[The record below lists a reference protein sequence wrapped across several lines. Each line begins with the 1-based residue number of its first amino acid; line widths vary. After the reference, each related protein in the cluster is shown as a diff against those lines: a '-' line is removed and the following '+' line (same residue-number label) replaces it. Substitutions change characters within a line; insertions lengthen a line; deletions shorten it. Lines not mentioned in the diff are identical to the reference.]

1 MQIATTQKVVNAL
14 SPARRVPDMRRAA
27 VNTNVT
33 ANPVRP
39 LYQRLHRPT
48 SSRTR
53 PAATPVAAKQI
64 KPAPRVL
71 ASRTI
76 TTASAPRVPKILAR
90 ARADYKQNAD
100 SKIGKTRIPRPMITA
115 VKEASVRR
123 QSRLW
128 ARMTSV
134 VIRRKIT
141 VLAAETTTEAEDDE
155 EELYVEAEKP
165 TMEFEE
171 PASEIIE
178 SADDDMD
185 NTSLMF
191 NDNSFD
197 DSVSPEQQTSAMNL
211 FGRKM
216 VSMKRL
222 GMGLRTNRD
231 WFVGLSRCPDY
242 TGDSVGLE
250 RVRSRTTVT
259 TESHL
264 TQDASEGAFVE
275 RPHSAKAPASQLPV
289 VKPKSVVV
297 SQKTTKRQMTTSKTT
312 STSSSNRDATAS
324 KPRKPVAPV
333 AALRKTPN
341 KPTTVAKSLP
351 KQNLAPVSLSKRR
364 VSRANTKRSARKPDA
379 RASRKAKT
387 VLKSAMR
394 KPNSQAVKKHVCYVE
409 GPIAPRFYDVEET
422 VKQSATAVDGSTASF
437 PWEPLTGLLHTQP
450 PSPGRGATQLFEG
463 SDSGALTIKRR
474 FLNRYAS
481 VQRYEARRREEA
493 LARSERPALGQL
505 DYGNADFRIALQ
517 ASNVITADDVGMMQD
532 LSNIGK
538 AGKLWCGNRAMA
550 TPVLVFGKFKEPF
563 HNAAIPAKGV
573 KAYKKPL
580 RWPTTGVEA
589 RLEKFADEHLKC
601 LQAADSVI

>member
-1 MQIATTQKVVNAL
+1 MQIATTKKVVNAL

-33 ANPVRP
+33 ANLVRP

-53 PAATPVAAKQI
+53 LAATPVAAKQI

-71 ASRTI
+71 ASRTT

-100 SKIGKTRIPRPMITA
+100 SKIGKTRIPRPTITA

-155 EELYVEAEKP
+155 EELFEEVEKP

-171 PASEIIE
+171 PASEIDE
-178 SADDDMD
+178 PADDDMD

-250 RVRSRTTVT
+250 RARSRTTVT

-264 TQDASEGAFVE
+264 TQDASEGEDYETTDDYFEDNVNIIIE
-275 RPHSAKAPASQLPV
+275 SRRHGVKATQAGRSGG
-289 VKPKSVVV
+289 S
-297 SQKTTKRQMTTSKTT
+297 
-312 STSSSNRDATAS
+312 STQDSEQANHCCQ
-324 KPRKPVAPV
+324 VAPEAELGSSFV
-333 AALRKTPN
+333 VEAQSQPCEHEE
-341 KPTTVAKSLP
+341 
-351 KQNLAPVSLSKRR
+351 
-364 VSRANTKRSARKPDA
+364 
-379 RASRKAKT
+379 ASRKAKT

-437 PWEPLTGLLHTQP
+437 SWEPLMGLLHSQP
-450 PSPGRGATQLFEG
+450 PSPGRGASQLFEG

-481 VQRYEARRREEA
+481 VQRYEARRRQEA
-493 LARSERPALGQL
+493 LVRSERPALGQL

-517 ASNVITADDVGMMQD
+517 ASNVITADDIGMMQD

-538 AGKLWCGNRAMA
+538 AGKLWCGNRAME
-550 TPVLVFGKFKEPF
+550 TPVLVFGSFKEPF
-563 HNAAIPAKGV
+563 EDAAIPAKGV
-573 KAYKKPL
+573 KAYKRPL
-580 RWPTTGVEA
+580 RWPTTGVES

-601 LQAADSVI
+601 LQGADLVI

>member
-14 SPARRVPDMRRAA
+14 SPARRVPDVRRAA

-33 ANPVRP
+33 ANP
-39 LYQRLHRPT
+39 
-48 SSRTR
+48 
-53 PAATPVAAKQI
+53 
-64 KPAPRVL
+64 
-71 ASRTI
+71 
-76 TTASAPRVPKILAR
+76 
-90 ARADYKQNAD
+90 NAD
-100 SKIGKTRIPRPMITA
+100 SKIVKTRIPRPTITA

-141 VLAAETTTEAEDDE
+141 VLAAETTTEADIDE
-155 EELYVEAEKP
+155 EELYEEVKKP

-171 PASEIIE
+171 PASEIDE
-178 SADDDMD
+178 PADDDMD

-216 VSMKRL
+216 
-222 GMGLRTNRD
+222 
-231 WFVGLSRCPDY
+231 
-242 TGDSVGLE
+242 
-250 RVRSRTTVT
+250 
-259 TESHL
+259 
-264 TQDASEGAFVE
+264 DASEGVLAFVE
-275 RPHSAKAPASQLPV
+275 RPHSAKAPASRLPV

-297 SQKTTKRQMTTSKTT
+297 SQKTTKRQMTTSETT
-312 STSSSNRDATAS
+312 SASSSNRDATAS

-351 KQNLAPVSLSKRR
+351 KRNLAPISLSKRR
-364 VSRANTKRSARKPDA
+364 VSRTNTKRSARKPDA
-379 RASRKAKT
+379 QASRKAKT

-394 KPNSQAVKKHVCYVE
+394 KPNSQVVKKHVCYVE

-437 PWEPLTGLLHTQP
+437 SWEPLTGLLHSQP

-481 VQRYEARRREEA
+481 VQRYAARRRQEA
-493 LARSERPALGQL
+493 LARSERAALGQL

-517 ASNVITADDVGMMQD
+517 ASNVITADDIGMMQD

-538 AGKLWCGNRAMA
+538 AGKLWCGNRASA
-550 TPVLVFGKFKEPF
+550 TPVLVFGSFKEPF
-563 HNAAIPAKGV
+563 DNAAIPAKGV

-580 RWPTTGVEA
+580 RWPITGVEA
-589 RLEKFADEHLKC
+589 RLEKFADEHLKS
-601 LQAADSVI
+601 LQGADLVI

>member
-1 MQIATTQKVVNAL
+1 MQIATTKKVVNAL
-14 SPARRVPDMRRAA
+14 TPARRVPDVRRAV
-27 VNTNVT
+27 VNTSVT
-33 ANPVRP
+33 GNPVRP
-39 LYQRLHRPT
+39 LYKRLHIPT

-53 PAATPVAAKQI
+53 LAATPVVAKHI

-76 TTASAPRVPKILAR
+76 TRAAAPRVPKILAR

-100 SKIGKTRIPRPMITA
+100 SKIGKTRIPKPTITA
-115 VKEASVRR
+115 VKEANVRG

-134 VIRRKIT
+134 VVRCKIT
-141 VLAAETTTEAEDDE
+141 VLAAETTTEAEADE
-155 EELYVEAEKP
+155 EDLYEEVEKP

-171 PASEIIE
+171 PASEINE
-178 SADDDMD
+178 PANDDMD

-250 RVRSRTTVT
+250 RVRSRTAVAA
-259 TESHL
+259 ESHL
-264 TQDASEGAFVE
+264 TVDDILAFVE
-275 RPHSAKAPASQLPV
+275 RPHLAKTPASLLPV
-289 VKPKSVVV
+289 VKPTSAVV
-297 SQKTTKRQMTTSKTT
+297 SLKTTKRQMTTSKTESTT
-312 STSSSNRDATAS
+312 SPARDATVS

-333 AALRKTPN
+333 AALCKTPN

-351 KQNLAPVSLSKRR
+351 KRNLAPVSFSKRR
-364 VSRANTKRSARKPDA
+364 VSCANTKRLAKRPNARP
-379 RASRKAKT
+379 SSKAKA
-387 VLKSAMR
+387 VLKSAIR
-394 KPNSQAVKKHVCYVE
+394 KPDSQAVKKHVCYIE
-409 GPIAPRFYDVEET
+409 GPIEPRFYNVEET
-422 VKQSATAVDGSTASF
+422 VKQSATAFDGSIASF
-437 PWEPLTGLLHTQP
+437 SREPLTGLLYSQP
-450 PSPGRGATQLFEG
+450 PSPDRGATQLFEG
-463 SDSGALTIKRR
+463 SNSRALTIKRR

-493 LARSERPALGQL
+493 LARSARPALGQL
-505 DYGNADFRIALQ
+505 EYGNADFKIALQ
-517 ASNVITADDVGMMQD
+517 AFSIITADDVGMMQD
-532 LSNIGK
+532 LSAIGK
-538 AGKLWCGNRAMA
+538 AGKLLGGDLGML
-550 TPVLVFGKFKEPF
+550 TPVLVFGTFKEPF
-563 HNAAIPAKGV
+563 ENAAIPAKGV

-601 LQAADSVI
+601 LQAADLVI

>member
-39 LYQRLHRPT
+39 L
-48 SSRTR
+48 
-53 PAATPVAAKQI
+53 
-64 KPAPRVL
+64 
-71 ASRTI
+71 
-76 TTASAPRVPKILAR
+76 
-90 ARADYKQNAD
+90 
-100 SKIGKTRIPRPMITA
+100 
-115 VKEASVRR
+115 
-123 QSRLW
+123 
-128 ARMTSV
+128 MTSV

-155 EELYVEAEKP
+155 EELYEEVEKP

-171 PASEIIE
+171 PASEIDE
-178 SADDDMD
+178 PADDDMD

-231 WFVGLSRCPDY
+231 C
-242 TGDSVGLE
+242 
-250 RVRSRTTVT
+250 
-259 TESHL
+259 
-264 TQDASEGAFVE
+264 EGVLAFVE
-275 RPHSAKAPASQLPV
+275 RPHSAKAPASRLPV

-297 SQKTTKRQMTTSKTT
+297 SEKTTKRQMTTSKTT
-312 STSSSNRDATAS
+312 STSSSNRDATAL

-333 AALRKTPN
+333 VALRKTPN

-351 KQNLAPVSLSKRR
+351 KRNLAPVSLSKRR

-379 RASRKAKT
+379 QASRKAKT

-394 KPNSQAVKKHVCYVE
+394 KPNSQAVKKHVYYVE

-437 PWEPLTGLLHTQP
+437 SWEPPTGLLHSQP

-463 SDSGALTIKRR
+463 SNSGALTIKRR

-481 VQRYEARRREEA
+481 VQRYEARRRQEA

-517 ASNVITADDVGMMQD
+517 ASNVITADDIGMMQD

-538 AGKLWCGNRAMA
+538 AGKLWCGNRAME
-550 TPVLVFGKFKEPF
+550 TPVLVFGSFKEPF
-563 HNAAIPAKGV
+563 EDAAIPAKGV

-580 RWPTTGVEA
+580 RWPTTGVES

-601 LQAADSVI
+601 LQGADLVI

>member
-53 PAATPVAAKQI
+53 LAATPVAAKQI

-76 TTASAPRVPKILAR
+76 TTASAPRLPKILAR

-100 SKIGKTRIPRPMITA
+100 SKIGKTRIPRPTITA

-141 VLAAETTTEAEDDE
+141 VLAAETTTEAEVDE
-155 EELYVEAEKP
+155 EELYEEVEKP

-171 PASEIIE
+171 PASEIDE
-178 SADDDMD
+178 PADDDMD

-264 TQDASEGAFVE
+264 TQDASEGGKFIE
-275 RPHSAKAPASQLPV
+275 FELFSQL
-289 VKPKSVVV
+289 
-297 SQKTTKRQMTTSKTT
+297 
-312 STSSSNRDATAS
+312 TAFS
-324 KPRKPVAPV
+324 F
-333 AALRKTPN
+333 
-341 KPTTVAKSLP
+341 SFC
-351 KQNLAPVSLSKRR
+351 
-364 VSRANTKRSARKPDA
+364 
-379 RASRKAKT
+379 RKAT
-387 VLKSAMR
+387 F
-394 KPNSQAVKKHVCYVE
+394 
-409 GPIAPRFYDVEET
+409 G
-422 VKQSATAVDGSTASF
+422 
-437 PWEPLTGLLHTQP
+437 
-450 PSPGRGATQLFEG
+450 EG
-463 SDSGALTIKRR
+463 SSFTAACCQAKICCCLPEDYETTDDYFEDNVNIIIESRR
-474 FLNRYAS
+474 
-481 VQRYEARRREEA
+481 
-493 LARSERPALGQL
+493 
-505 DYGNADFRIALQ
+505 
-517 ASNVITADDVGMMQD
+517 
-532 LSNIGK
+532 
-538 AGKLWCGNRAMA
+538 
-550 TPVLVFGKFKEPF
+550 
-563 HNAAIPAKGV
+563 HGV
-573 KAYKKPL
+573 KATQAGRSGGSSTQDSEQANHCCQVAPEAELGSSFVVEAQSQPCEHEEVRKEA
-580 RWPTTGVEA
+580 RCTGITQGQDCTEVGHAQAQLPGRQEA
-589 RLEKFADEHLKC
+589 RLLR
-601 LQAADSVI
+601 